1 MNDDDVSTARDSTAH
16 VSTGFES
23 PGFEYTVR
31 AAFDDPAL
39 AESWVAWLRDGH
51 VAEVLAAGAL
61 RAVIVRLDDDGDGVR
76 YAVRYTFPS
85 AVAFAAYERD
95 HAPRLRAEGAGRFP
109 PSVAHYSRSNGR
121 VIWSSP
127 A

>member
-1 MNDDDVSTARDSTAH
+1 MHDDHDSAGYD
-16 VSTGFES
+16 STGFES
-23 PGFEYTVR
+23 PGFDYPGFEYTVR

-61 RAVIVRLDDDGDGVR
+61 RAVIVGLEEDGDGVR
-76 YAVRYTFPS
+76 YEVRYTFPS
-85 AVAFAAYERD
+85 EAAFAAYERD
-95 HAPRLRAEGAGRFP
+95 HAPRLRAEGVRRFP
-109 PSVAHYSRSNGR
+109 PSVVKYSRSNGR